1 VGVCNS
7 KVRLLQT
14 SPHRC
19 TPPDA
24 YWGPL
29 LSYMLSFE
37 RLVTKSKAHRMR
49 MAAQIPS
56 GTRSAASRVKLLVG
70 SLVMWPAIPTTAL
83 TRTLLS

>member
-1 VGVCNS
+1 VGIRNS
-7 KVRLLQT
+7 KVRLTRT
-14 SPHRC
+14 SPHTC
-19 TPPDA
+19 TPPRRVLGA
-24 YWGPL
+24 TSIL
-29 LSYMLSFE
+29 HAEFE
-37 RLVTKSKAHRMR
+37 PTVTRLKAHHMR